1 MPYAHRA
8 WSATLAFAVMAGTPG
23 LAHSAVK
30 PAPAA
35 REPSSQPLA
44 EVVVVG
50 NRSQRMQ
57 VPGAADRLERAD
69 LEGAHVL
76 SVNEAL
82 RKVPGVYARDE
93 EGLGLRPN
101 IGLRGL
107 NPTRSA
113 KILLLEDGL
122 PLAYAPYGDNAT
134 YYHPPIER
142 LERIEVLKGSG
153 QILFGPHTVG
163 GVINYITPA
172 PPTTLGGRFSL
183 TGGTNAFRQV
193 HAEVG
198 NTLQLLP
205 LGDTGLLLNGT
216 WKHSDG
222 ARERTDLEQ
231 GDVGLKL
238 VQSLSETQQL
248 TLRLSSLR
256 EDSQVSYS
264 GLTLAEY
271 RLNPRGNP
279 FSHDRFALD
288 RQALSLTHGWRIAP
302 STTLT
307 TSAYYTAFH
316 RDWWRQSSNSSQRPS
331 DASDPACGGLANLNT
346 TCGNEG
352 RLRDYS
358 TLGLEPR
365 LAWTGNL
372 GSLAVNVQAGA
383 RLHRETQDRLQ
394 INGDTPTSRTPGT
407 GVNAGLREANSRD
420 VMARSGYL
428 QVALR
433 AGALSVVPG
442 IRYEHMRFSRS
453 NQLNHAYGSTTV
465 SQVIPGLGL
474 LWQTNEKTSWFAGLH
489 RGFSPPR
496 VEDVVTNAGGTV
508 DLSAERSWNSELGVR
523 TQPAPGVSLEA
534 TVFRM
539 DFANQIVPAS
549 AAGGAGATLT
559 SAGRTLH
566 QGAELLATLDRSNL
580 FGSSWN
586 GWTRLAWT
594 WLEDARYLGVRNS
607 TISGYTATSV
617 SGHRLPY
624 APRHTGTWSVG
635 VDSPTGFGA
644 QVELAHTGAMYGD
657 DLNTVAITADG
668 QRGRLAGYT
677 VVNLA
682 ANQELLQGKMQVHV
696 AAKNLLGREYIA
708 DLSRGILPG
717 APRQLQAGFSFH
729 W

>member
-1 MPYAHRA
+1 
-8 WSATLAFAVMAGTPG
+8 
-23 LAHSAVK
+23 
-30 PAPAA
+30 
-35 REPSSQPLA
+35 
-44 EVVVVG
+44 
-50 NRSQRMQ
+50 MQ
-57 VPGAADRLERAD
+57 LPGAADSLERAD
-69 LEGAHVL
+69 LESAHVL

-82 RKVPGVYARDE
+82 RKVPGIYARDE

-107 NPTRSA
+107 NPTRSS

-122 PLAYAPYGDNAT
+122 PLAYGPYGDNAT
-134 YYHPPIER
+134 YYHPPVDR
-142 LERIEVLKGSG
+142 FERIEVLKGSG
-153 QILFGPHTVG
+153 QVLFGPHTVG

-172 PPTTLGGRFSL
+172 PPAQLSRRLDL
-183 TGGTNAFRQV
+183 TSGTRGFREV
-193 HAEVG
+193 HAEIG
-198 NTLQLLP
+198 NTFNAFA
-205 LGDTGLLLNGT
+205 LGETGVLLNGT

-222 ARERTDLEQ
+222 ARARTDLEQ
-231 GDVGLKL
+231 GDLGIKI
-238 VQSLSETQQL
+238 VQTLSATQQL
-248 TLRLSSLR
+248 TLRASSLR

-279 FSHDRFALD
+279 FNHDRFELN
-288 RQALSLTHGWRIAP
+288 RQAVSVTHGWQLAP
-302 STTLT
+302 GTTLT

-316 RDWWRQSSNSSQRPS
+316 RDWWRQASNSAQRPA
-331 DASDPACGGLANLNT
+331 DASDPTCGGVANLNT

-358 TLGLEPR
+358 TLGVEPR
-365 LAWTGNL
+365 LAWQ
-372 GSLAVNVQAGA
+372 GSLAGMEADLQVGA

-394 INGDTPTSRTPGT
+394 INGDTPTARTPGT
-407 GVNAGLREANSRD
+407 SVNAGLREDNARD
-420 VMARSGYL
+420 VMARSGYVQL
-428 QVALR
+428 ALR

-442 IRYEHMRFSRS
+442 VRYERMRFARS
-453 NQLNHAYGSTTV
+453 NHLNGTSGSTTV

-474 LWQTNEKTSWFAGLH
+474 VWQASDHLSWFAGMH

-508 DLSAERSWNSELGVR
+508 DLGAERSWNSELGVR
-523 TQPAPGVSLEA
+523 SRPAPGVSLEA

-580 FGSSWN
+580 FGSGWN

-594 WLEDARYLGVRNS
+594 WLDDARYLGVRNS
-607 TISGYTATSV
+607 TVSGYTAVSV
-617 SGHRLPY
+617 SGNRLPY
-624 APRHTGTWSVG
+624 APHHTGTWAIG
-635 VDSPTGFGA
+635 VESPRGFGA

-657 DLNTVAITADG
+657 DLNTVALTADG
-668 QRGRLAGYT
+668 QRGQLGGYT

-682 ANQELLQGKMQVHV
+682 LNQRLLDDQLHLHL
-696 AAKNLLGREYIA
+696 AAKNLLGREYLA

-717 APRQLQAGFSFH
+717 APRQLQAGFSYN

>member
-8 WSATLAFAVMAGTPG
+8 WSATLAFAFIAGTSG
-23 LAHSAVK
+23 LAHAVIK
-30 PAPAA
+30 PVPTAH
-35 REPSSQPLA
+35 EPSSQPLA
-44 EVVVVG
+44 EVIVVG

-82 RKVPGVYARDE
+82 RKVPGIYARDE

-122 PLAYAPYGDNAT
+122 PLAYGPYGDNAT
-134 YYHPPIER
+134 YYHPPVER
-142 LERIEVLKGSG
+142 FERIEVLKGSG

-172 PPTTLGGRFSL
+172 PPTTLAGRINL

-222 ARERTDLEQ
+222 ARARTDLEQ
-231 GDVGLKL
+231 GDLGLKL
-238 VQSLSETQQL
+238 VQSLSATQQL

-264 GLTLAEY
+264 GLTLADY

-279 FSHDRFALD
+279 FSHDRFVLD
-288 RQALSLTHGWRIAP
+288 RQAVSLTHGWRIAP

-316 RDWWRQSSNSSQRPS
+316 RDWWRQSSNSAQRPS

-365 LAWTGNL
+365 LAWAGTI
-372 GSLAVNVQAGA
+372 GSLEVDVQAGA
-383 RLHRETQDRLQ
+383 RVHRETQDRLQ
-394 INGDTPTSRTPGT
+394 INGDTPTARTPGT
-407 GVNAGLREANSRD
+407 SVNAGLREDNSRD
-420 VMARSGYL
+420 VLARSGYV

-442 IRYEHMRFSRS
+442 VRYEHIRFSRS

-474 LWQTNEKTSWFAGLH
+474 LWQTNEQTSWFAGLH

-508 DLSAERSWNSELGVR
+508 DLGAERSWNSELGVR
-523 TQPAPGVSLEA
+523 TQPAPGISLEA
-534 TVFRM
+534 AVFRM

-549 AAGGAGATLT
+549 AAGGTGATLT

-580 FGSSWN
+580 FGSGWN

-594 WLEDARYLGVRNS
+594 WLDAARYLGVRNS

-624 APRHTGTWSVG
+624 APRHTGTWSLG
-635 VDSPTGFGA
+635 IDSPTGFGA

-657 DLNTVAITADG
+657 DLNTIAITADG

-677 VVNLA
+677 VVNFAL
-682 ANQELLQGKMQVHV
+682 NQELLQGQLQVHV

-717 APRQLQAGFSFH
+717 APRQLQAGFTFH